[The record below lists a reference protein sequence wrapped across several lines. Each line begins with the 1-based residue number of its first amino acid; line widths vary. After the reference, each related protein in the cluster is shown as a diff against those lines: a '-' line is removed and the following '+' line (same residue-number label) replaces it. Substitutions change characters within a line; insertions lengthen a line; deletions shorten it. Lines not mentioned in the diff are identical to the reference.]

1 MTSEIPVLV
10 LTGFLG
16 AGKTTLLNRLLGG
29 TQPSSA
35 PATSADAVAPA
46 GSAVHAGT
54 SIDIGIDAASDDGV
68 TDTVT
73 SIDPD
78 RLVVLVNEVGQ
89 IGLDHQLVRHVDDRL
104 VMLESGCICC
114 SVRGGLVTALQDLFM
129 AALQRRIRPFTHIV
143 IETTGIA
150 DPAAIRYTLA
160 FERFLAD
167 RYRYAGCVTVVDA
180 GNIQAQFVQQPEVAP
195 QLAQADCLL
204 ISKADQVNTQALG
217 LTQTWLDTVCPQVPR
232 LLAGQVTSVGQ
243 LFDVVQGQAR
253 RVPALGGAV
262 RRHTAGLFGVPGQ
275 GLFTSSGSPTPGAV
289 FPDAQVV
296 GDFSQPVGRHA
307 DLDVASWELSG
318 TVKRADFSRALDA
331 AVADTGAGLLRF
343 KGILFFEPGGW
354 QVVQVVHNTVYPPQP
369 LEAGP
374 TDAPGAQAVVI
385 TRGSPAEDF
394 FKKLEAGLA
403 KS

>member
-29 TQPSSA
+29 TLPGSA
-35 PATSADAVAPA
+35 PATSADAV
-46 GSAVHAGT
+46 
-54 SIDIGIDAASDDGV
+54 
-68 TDTVT
+68 
-73 SIDPD
+73 DPD

-114 SVRGGLVTALQDLFM
+114 SVRGALVNALQDLFM

-180 GNIQAQFVQQPEVAP
+180 GHIQTQFVQQPEAAP
-195 QLAQADCLL
+195 QLAQADCLV
-204 ISKADQVNTQALG
+204 ISKADQVDAQALG
-217 LTQTWLDTVCPQVPR
+217 TTQAWLDTVCPQVPR
-232 LLAGQVTSVGQ
+232 LLTGQVVSVGQ
-243 LFDVVQGQAR
+243 LFDVVQGQSG

-262 RRHTAGLFGVPGQ
+262 RRRTAGFFGASGP
-275 GLFTSSGSPTPGAV
+275 GLFASSGSPWPGVV
-289 FPDAQVV
+289 FPDAQSAVA
-296 GDFSQPVGRHA
+296 FSHPVGRHA

-354 QVVQVVHNTVYPPQP
+354 QVVHVVHNTVYPPQP
-369 LEAGP
+369 LKAGP
-374 TDAPGAQAVVI
+374 TDAPGAQAVAI

>member
-16 AGKTTLLNRLLGG
+16 AGKTTLLNRLLGAK
-29 TQPSSA
+29 QPVLA
-35 PATSADAVAPA
+35 PAAPASAVAPSGGTA
-46 GSAVHAGT
+46 HVGMPINVGSDAV
-54 SIDIGIDAASDDGV
+54 SDHGLADK
-68 TDTVT
+68 VT

-114 SVRGGLVTALQDLFM
+114 SVRGALVNALQDLFM

-160 FERFLAD
+160 YERFLAD

-180 GNIQAQFVQQPEVAP
+180 SHIQTQFVQQPEAAP
-195 QLAQADCLL
+195 QLAQADCLV
-204 ISKADQVNTQALG
+204 ISKADQVDAQTLEATQAWLG
-217 LTQTWLDTVCPQVPR
+217 TVCPQVPW
-232 LLAGQVTSVGQ
+232 LLVGQVASVGQ
-243 LFDVVQGQAR
+243 LFDVVQDQSG

-262 RRHTAGLFGVPGQ
+262 HRRTMGLPGASGAGLFSSLGLPRRSAVLREPQSGGNVPR
-275 GLFTSSGSPTPGAV
+275 PTGK
-289 FPDAQVV
+289 
-296 GDFSQPVGRHA
+296 HA

-318 TVKRADFSRALDA
+318 AVKRADFSRALDV
-331 AVADTGAGLLRF
+331 AVAYTGVGLLRF
-343 KGILFFEPGGW
+343 KGVLFFEPGGW

-369 LEAGP
+369 LKAGP
-374 TDAPGAQAVVI
+374 TDAPGAQAVAI

-394 FKKLEAGLA
+394 FKKLEVGLA
-403 KS
+403 KN